1 MKFSDAIKSGFENT
15 INFKGRASRAEY
27 VLWYLFRML
36 LAIACS
42 IVDVAINSDGAVS
55 AIVAL
60 ALVLPSL
67 SLMVRRLHDIGI
79 SGLWFFGLNAA
90 VVLVICLF
98 FYTDIALLFSS
109 FFSPSIMANFLL
121 IFIIYLLLLLMMADF
136 VLFFILL
143 FKKSGGPNKYGP
155 PPLD

>member
-90 VVLVICLF
+90 GGLVICLF
-98 FYTDIALLFSS
+98 FYLEIVLLSS
-109 FFSPSIMANFLL
+109 ISLSAIIMANV
-121 IFIIYLLLLLMMADF
+121 

-143 FKKSGGPNKYGP
+143 LKKSEGPNKYGP

>member
-1 MKFSDAIKSGFENT
+1 MKFSDAIRSGFENT

-55 AIVAL
+55 AIMAL

-90 VVLVICLF
+90 GGLVICLF
-98 FYTDIALLFSS
+98 FYLEIVLLSS
-109 FFSPSIMANFLL
+109 ISLSAIIMANV
-121 IFIIYLLLLLMMADF
+121 

-143 FKKSGGPNKYGP
+143 LKKSEGPNKYGP

>member
-98 FYTDIALLFSS
+98 FYPDIALLFSS
-109 FFSPSIMANFLL
+109 SFSPSIMANFLL
-121 IFIIYLLLLLMMADF
+121 IFIIYLLPLMMADF